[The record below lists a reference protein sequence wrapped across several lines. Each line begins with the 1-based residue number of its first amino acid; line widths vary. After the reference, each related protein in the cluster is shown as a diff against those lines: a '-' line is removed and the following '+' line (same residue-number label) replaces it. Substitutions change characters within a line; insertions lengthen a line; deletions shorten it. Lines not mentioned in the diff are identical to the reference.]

1 MTRCVS
7 LGWSLA
13 TIAAVAA
20 TATASSAST
29 RTTSTTEAS
38 SETHTTTK
46 DVHELGKECTWVATA
61 TASE

>member
-38 SETHTTTK
+38 SETHATTK
-46 DVHELGKECTWVATA
+46 DVHELREECTWVATA